1 MTTDW
6 LDVLKL
12 LLTFATDTCAVYVS
26 IIPYIICVARLGGLQ
41 KTRCLLRIKQT
52 WDPNS
57 TSILDPYVNNNMST
71 MT

>member
-26 IIPYIICVARLGGLQ
+26 IIPYIICVARLGGLH
-41 KTRCLLRIKQT
+41 KRIGAFYESSRHGLQT
-52 WDPNS
+52 VHPS
-57 TSILDPYVNNNMST
+57 
-71 MT
+71 